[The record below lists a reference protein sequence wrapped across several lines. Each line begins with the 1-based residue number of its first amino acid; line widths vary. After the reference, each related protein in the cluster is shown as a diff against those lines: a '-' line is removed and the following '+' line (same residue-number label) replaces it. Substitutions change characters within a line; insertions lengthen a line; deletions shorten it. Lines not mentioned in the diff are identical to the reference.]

1 MGQGESHPSVLL
13 LCWGTSDENTCSS
26 GSDILVQGWGATEVS
41 PHGFAN
47 SELGQA
53 GWGTELGRRAGLKE
67 SVRRDFTF
75 WSQLLG
81 FRCSHQGNCD
91 VVLL

>member
-26 GSDILVQGWGATEVS
+26 GSDVLVQGWGATEVS

-53 GWGTELGRRAGLKE
+53 GWGTELGRRCEEGFHVLE
-67 SVRRDFTF
+67 SVAGVQMF
-75 WSQLLG
+75 SPGKL
-81 FRCSHQGNCD
+81 
-91 VVLL
+91 

>member
-26 GSDILVQGWGATEVS
+26 GSDVLVQGWGATEVS

-53 GWGTELGRRAGLKE
+53 GWGTELGKCEEGFHVLE
-67 SVRRDFTF
+67 SVAGVQMF
-75 WSQLLG
+75 SPGKL
-81 FRCSHQGNCD
+81 
-91 VVLL
+91 